1 MKGYTVIKK
10 HAVQIISVLALA
22 VLAAAVLAAWQAWR
36 VLAVPPDADTAA
48 LEARI
53 DQVAVR
59 YPQWELEMDARYLAC
74 EQKGDRLYVAFAN
87 EAQEDALW
95 GAIFVRHPLWGW
107 EVAKLESVSPAA
119 SLAFFEDWDY
129 CEHEQWR
136 AVVIG
141 DGTGGDAAC
150 WELRR
155 MDNDAFVY
163 GEAASDAPFVHVED
177 GVQTL
182 LCRYDADGARLR
194 DPLQQGHGYHVKHH
208 TNWFENV
215 HIEVIL

>member
-1 MKGYTVIKK
+1 MGLLSKLKT
-10 HAVQIISVLALA
+10 ALG
-22 VLAAAVLAAWQAWR
+22 LNGGAAQQGT
-36 VLAVPPDADTAA
+36 P
-48 LEARI
+48 
-53 DQVAVR
+53 
-59 YPQWELEMDARYLAC
+59 
-74 EQKGDRLYVAFAN
+74 QKGPAPKP
-87 EAQEDALW
+87 AQ
-95 GAIFVRHPLWGW
+95 P
-107 EVAKLESVSPAA
+107 
-119 SLAFFEDWDY
+119 
-129 CEHEQWR
+129 
-136 AVVIG
+136 
-141 DGTGGDAAC
+141 GGDAAR